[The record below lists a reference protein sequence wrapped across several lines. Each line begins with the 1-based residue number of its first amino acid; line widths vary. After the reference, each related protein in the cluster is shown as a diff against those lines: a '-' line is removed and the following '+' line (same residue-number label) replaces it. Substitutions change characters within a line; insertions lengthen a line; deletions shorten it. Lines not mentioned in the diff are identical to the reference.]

1 MKQLFIEI
9 SLRKKSYTLY
19 FDLSDPDEMERFE
32 LRKQKAENNADEP
45 VE

>member
-19 FDLSDPDEMERFE
+19 FDLSDPDEMDRFE
-32 LRKQKAENNADEP
+32 LRYLDA
-45 VE
+45 

>member
-19 FDLSDPDEMERFE
+19 FDLSDPDDMNRFKFE
-32 LRKQKAENNADEP
+32 KQ
-45 VE
+45 